1 MTDLLDKLE
10 RLRAPALLVGAD
22 DVIIFATASAQDI
35 LLDVDVTDMPA
46 ASFLCDWDRCRE
58 LLANPE
64 TKTVE
69 VFLRSGQYRSM
80 SAAVFNTKFRRRPV
94 SGVVRFPDS
103 QNASMRLSA
112 SSTSVAATSSGV
124 QPASTPAK
132 ATAATTSSMA
142 F

>member
-1 MTDLLDKLE
+1 MSTDLLDKLE

-22 DVIIFATASAQDI
+22 DLIIFATASAQDI

-58 LLANPE
+58 LRANPE

-80 SAAVFNTKFRRRPV
+80 SAAVFSTKFRRRPV
-94 SGVVRFPDS
+94 SGVVLFPDS
-103 QNASMRLSA
+103 QNASC
-112 SSTSVAATSSGV
+112 
-124 QPASTPAK
+124 TPFRRR
-132 ATAATTSSMA
+132 S
-142 F
+142 